1 MRIRPGVTRTH
12 TAPQGTEDQKLA
24 PLLRSRGASWFLK
37 RGEGRGGLVGWA
49 KGVTEVVCPPPR
61 WCHVQRSHVVPAFAP
76 CSSEGAAGLF
86 GLVYLVQN
94 LPQLHTHVF
103 VFSSFEFLCTCRS
116 RRRLSGCKPAV
127 RGPTSQPVPKTVMT
141 KQRQTPSGGE
151 WLAPRRG
158 HTGIGRVA

>member
-12 TAPQGTEDQKLA
+12 GAPRGTENQKLA
-24 PLLRSRGASWFLK
+24 PLLHSRGASWFLK
-37 RGEGRGGLVGWA
+37 WGEGRGGSVGWA

-61 WCHVQRSHVVPAFAP
+61 WCRVQRSRVVPAFVP
-76 CSSEGAAGLF
+76 RSRKGPLGF
-86 GLVYLVQN
+86 LVFLYLVQN
-94 LPQLHTHVF
+94 LPQLHMHVF

-127 RGPTSQPVPKTVMT
+127 RGPTSQPVPQTVMA

-151 WLAPRRG
+151 WLTPRRG
-158 HTGIGRVA
+158 HTGTGRVA